1 MSQDILTTTFLR
13 LRGRLRATALR
24 VLSDESSADD
34 ALQEAFF
41 KLWERRRLIES
52 RAQAEGLTVVAV
64 RNSCIDQLRR
74 SSRRAECPIDPAAEA
89 VADTD
94 PERDRTELYE
104 SVRAIINGR
113 LSERERRVITMR
125 DTQGYSFAEI
135 AEELNITEPNARVIL
150 SRARKTVREIY
161 LSSKK

>member
-13 LRGRLRATALR
+13 LRGRLLA
-24 VLSDESSADD
+24 SARRLLADDSAAED

-41 KLWERRRLIES
+41 KLWERRRSIES
-52 RAQAEGLTVVAV
+52 RAEAEGLTVVAV

-74 SSRRAECPIDPAAEA
+74 SSRRAECPIDPTAEA
-89 VADTD
+89 VAETD
-94 PERDRTELYE
+94 PESDRAELYE
-104 SVRAIINGR
+104 SVRAIINGQ
-113 LSERERRVITMR
+113 LNERERQVITMR

-135 AEELNITEPNARVIL
+135 AGELKITETNARMIL

>member
-41 KLWERRRLIES
+41 KLWERRRSIES
-52 RAQAEGLTVVAV
+52 RAKAEGLTVVAV

-74 SSRRAECPIDPAAEA
+74 NSRRAECPINPAAEE
-89 VADTD
+89 VADAD
-94 PERDRTELYE
+94 QESDRAELYE
-104 SVRAIINGR
+104 SVKAIIERQLN
-113 LSERERRVITMR
+113 ERERQVITMR

-135 AEELNITEPNARVIL
+135 AGALNITETNARMIL